1 MKYRYT
7 SFFPP
12 DRTLKFIKKSIVSIE
27 VFGPKDSKNFDALV
41 DSGADCSLFNIQVAE
56 VLGIDLSNARP
67 ARFTGISGQI
77 DGHRLEKI
85 KIKVDGLNE
94 SVEIPVCFIKSPT
107 VSLLLGQEGFFDQ
120 YRIRFEKD
128 HDTFEITPV
137 KKYF

>member
-12 DRTLKFIKKSIVSIE
+12 DKTLKFIKKSIVSIE
-27 VFGPKDSKNFDALV
+27 VFGPKDSKKFDALV

-56 VLGIDLSNARP
+56 VLGINLSNARP

-85 KIKVDGLNE
+85 KIKVDGSDA
-94 SVEIPVCFIKSPT
+94 SVEIPVCFIDSPT

-128 HDTFEITPV
+128 HDTFEIVPI
-137 KKYF
+137 KK

>member
-27 VFGPKDSKNFDALV
+27 VFGPKDSKIFDALV

-56 VLGIDLSNARP
+56 VLGIDLSNAKP
-67 ARFTGISGQI
+67 ARFTGINGQI
-77 DGHRLEKI
+77 DGYRLEKI
-85 KIKVDGLNE
+85 KIKVDGFDEL
-94 SVEIPVCFIKSPT
+94 VEIPACFVKSPT
-107 VSLLLGQEGFFDQ
+107 VSVLLGQEGFFDQ

-128 HDTFEITPV
+128 HNTFEITPV
-137 KKYF
+137 KK

>member
-77 DGHRLEKI
+77 DGYRLEKI
-85 KIKVDGLNE
+85 KIKVDGLNK

-128 HDTFEITPV
+128 HDTFEITTV
-137 KKYF
+137 KK

>member
-1 MKYRYT
+1 M
-7 SFFPP
+7 
-12 DRTLKFIKKSIVSIE
+12 
-27 VFGPKDSKNFDALV
+27 
-41 DSGADCSLFNIQVAE
+41 
-56 VLGIDLSNARP
+56 LGIDLSNARS

-77 DGHRLEKI
+77 DGYRLEKI

-137 KKYF
+137 KK

>member
-56 VLGIDLSNARP
+56 VLGIDLSKARP

-77 DGHRLEKI
+77 DGYRLEKI
-85 KIKVDGLNE
+85 NE
-94 SVEIPVCFIKSPT
+94 SIEIPVCFIESPT

-128 HDTFEITPV
+128 HDTFEITPA
-137 KKYF
+137 KK

>member
-56 VLGIDLSNARP
+56 VFGIDLSNARP

-77 DGHRLEKI
+77 DGYRLEKI

-94 SVEIPVCFIKSPT
+94 LVEIPVCFIKSPT

-128 HDTFEITPV
+128 HDTFEIAPV
-137 KKYF
+137 KK

>member
-1 MKYRYT
+1 MKYRYI

-56 VLGIDLSNARP
+56 VLGINLLNARP

-77 DGHRLEKI
+77 DGYRLEK
-85 KIKVDGLNE
+85 
-94 SVEIPVCFIKSPT
+94 IKSPT
-107 VSLLLGQEGFFDQ
+107 VSLLLG
-120 YRIRFEKD
+120 
-128 HDTFEITPV
+128 
-137 KKYF
+137 